1 MDKLNEIIR
10 NLEEELKVNDTATYY
25 AVIKTTEDNELWT
38 ILVMHFASC
47 PWVDIKIINHSDY
60 EDLVEM
66 HLSKKL

>member
-10 NLEEELKVNDTATYY
+10 NLEEELKINDTAAYY

-38 ILVMHFASC
+38 VLVMHFASC
-47 PWVDIKIINHSDY
+47 PWVDVKIINNSEYD
-60 EDLVEM
+60 DVVEM